1 METRQDVQQI
11 LDYKIENSCDEKLLK
26 LMANRTEE
34 PSPKEQQLL
43 NAKVKKTLP
52 GTFSPY

>member
-43 NAKVKKTLP
+43 NAKAKKTLP